1 VADVGLGSGRPGLI
15 GHGTGP
21 PPAGPDVVE
30 VRWAPTDLDDATLE
44 ALAAEVDAATT
55 VRIEALLRPE
65 DRRRSRLAHVLLR
78 RLVGASIGVT
88 PSDVTLTRRCVVC
101 GSAEHGK
108 PEVASLPG
116 ATTPPP
122 TVSLS
127 HSGDL
132 VVVALGPAHRPIGVD
147 VETSDPTPAWSVLRR
162 HVFSDSEWDQTALAV
177 DPDRDRLRAWV
188 RKEATSKATGH
199 GLSAGLERVRVGEA
213 DPGRRWARARGP
225 WSEEEAL
232 VADIDVGTGHVG
244 GGHVAAGHLAAVAV
258 MSDSFASSPEIRV
271 SGAGDLLRERPGS
284 VAAATTAP
292 TTTSPAA
299 TPRPTR

>member
-1 VADVGLGSGRPGLI
+1 VADVGLGPGRPGLI
-15 GHGTGP
+15 GDGTGP
-21 PPAGPDVVE
+21 SPAGPDLVE
-30 VRWAPTDLDDATLE
+30 VRWAPTDLDDATVD
-44 ALAAEVDAATT
+44 ALAADVDAATT
-55 VRIEALLRPE
+55 VRIEAMQRPE
-65 DRRRSRLAHVLLR
+65 DRRRSRLAHGLLR
-78 RLVGASIGVT
+78 RLVGASIGT
-88 PSDVTLTRRCVVC
+88 APSDVTLTRRCVVC
-101 GSAEHGK
+101 GSIEHGK
-108 PEVASLPG
+108 PEIAYRPGTTVA
-116 ATTPPP
+116 PP

-132 VVVALGPAHRPIGVD
+132 VIVALGPADRPIGVD

-213 DPGRRWARARGP
+213 DPGRRWAQARGP
-225 WSEEEAL
+225 WKAVEVL
-232 VADIDVGTGHVG
+232 VADIDVGAGHV
-244 GGHVAAGHLAAVAV
+244 AAVAV
-258 MSDSFASSPEIRV
+258 MADSFASSPEIRV
-271 SGAGDLLRERPGS
+271 SAALDLLRERPGS
-284 VAAATTAP
+284 VTAATTAP